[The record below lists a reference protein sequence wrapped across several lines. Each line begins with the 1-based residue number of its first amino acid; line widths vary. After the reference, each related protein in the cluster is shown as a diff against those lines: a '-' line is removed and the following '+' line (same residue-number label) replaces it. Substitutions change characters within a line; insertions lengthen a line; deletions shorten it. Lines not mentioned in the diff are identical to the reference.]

1 MTTTRYFFHSPRG
14 FVNEADV
21 YAVPAEIAEQWLETF
36 EARLGSSADY
46 AATAV
51 TPITRK
57 AAERLIRRDG
67 VGLQINPDD
76 YNYEDCTEKKLTTA
90 SLRSARRVAVA
101 MIADIKREMDF
112 EAEMADAYPEF
123 AETPR

>member
-1 MTTTRYFFHSPRG
+1 MTTKYFFHSPRG
-14 FVNEADV
+14 FSNEADV

-51 TPITRK
+51 EPITRRV
-57 AAERLIRRDG
+57 AETLIRQPG
-67 VGLQINPDD
+67 VGLQIDGDD
-76 YNYEDCTEKKLTTA
+76 YNYEDCTTKQLTPA
-90 SLRSARRVAVA
+90 SLRSARRAATA
-101 MIADIKREMDF
+101 MIAEIKREMDF

-123 AETPR
+123 AVQPR